1 MPRVRSS
8 FALVATL
15 TVLAPSAHAF
25 DWNGRTVTHELDV
38 LDGRMAIESGH
49 PLATARAFRLAGAA
63 ADADATGETAA
74 ALAFVLGDDFT
85 DDRSDALQTVLF
97 GSWLNEVRT
106 SLDMGAAD
114 SSFDPLGWAAKFMR
128 WRYADYLDGREK
140 SDRWSRSTA
149 YTSSNYQH
157 SMLVESADPFETIGQ
172 DEVFDLLD
180 EYSFWAMN
188 AAALNLIVAKK
199 GAIEESMSADDID
212 LAWVSG
218 LRYVGSVFHLVEDS
232 AVTCSAAAQRHAP
245 ICIPGDG
252 HTLVAQVDGRP
263 RVVALSDNAYYERAV
278 DGDKPHGE
286 LDALYQDELV
296 AEVYG
301 DFDPALATSQI
312 LVRIAVGVDAAVHE
326 ELADVPLFVDGE
338 PNAEF
343 DAKAFAIS
351 TRIAQ
356 EAFDAVI
363 DPRFADAGARVAL
376 PPIEHDDGKLD
387 DLDADDTDD
396 GEAAGCRAAG
406 GDADVLALGFVLL
419 LAHAS
424 RPSRSTRRKSVGTR

>member
-1 MPRVRSS
+1 MARSTV
-8 FALVATL
+8 ALLALATL
-15 TVLAPSAHAF
+15 AALAPSAHAF

-49 PLATARAFRLAGAA
+49 PLATARAFRLARAE
-63 ADADATGETAA
+63 ADADTTGETAA
-74 ALAFVLGDDFT
+74 ALAFVLGDDFV

-106 SLDMGAAD
+106 SLDMGATD
-114 SSFDPLGWAAKFMR
+114 TGFDPLGWAAKFMR

-157 SMLVESADPFETIGQ
+157 SMLVESSDPAEVIGQ
-172 DEVFDLLD
+172 DHVFDVLD

-199 GAIEESMSADDID
+199 GALEESMSAEDID

-232 AVTCSAAAQRHAP
+232 AVTCNAAAQRHVP

-252 HTLVAQVDGRP
+252 HTLVAVVDGRP
-263 RVVALSDNAYYERAV
+263 RVVALSDNAHYERAV

-286 LDALYQDELV
+286 LDGLYQDELL

-356 EAFDAVI
+356 ETFDAVI
-363 DPRFADAGARVAL
+363 DPRFADAGSRVAL
-376 PPIEHDDGKLD
+376 PTLDDGDGKLD
-387 DLDADDTDD
+387 DLDADETDD
-396 GEAAGCRAAG
+396 GEAAGCRSG
-406 GDADVLALGFVLL
+406 GVAPGPFALVVVLL
-419 LAHAS
+419 VGHAS
-424 RPSRSTRRKSVGTR
+424 RPRRSTRRNSVGTR

>member
-1 MPRVRSS
+1 MPRPSPVLVLG
-8 FALVATL
+8 ALATL
-15 TVLAPSAHAF
+15 AAPAHAF

-49 PLATARAFRLAGAA
+49 PLATARGFRLAKDA
-63 ADADATGETAA
+63 ADRDATGSTAA
-74 ALAFVLGDDFT
+74 ALAFVLGDDYV

-106 SLDMGAAD
+106 SLDMGAPD
-114 SSFDPLGWAAKFMR
+114 SKLDPLGWAAKFMR
-128 WRYADYLDGREK
+128 WRYSDYLDGREH
-140 SDRWSRSTA
+140 SDRWSRSTN

-157 SMLVESADPFETIGQ
+157 SMLVESIDPAETITQ
-172 DEVFDLLD
+172 DDVFDLLD

-199 GAIEESMSADDID
+199 GALEGSMSDEDVD
-212 LAWVSG
+212 LSWVAG

-232 AVTCSAAAQRHAP
+232 AVTCNEAAKRHAP

-263 RVVALSDNAYYERAV
+263 RVVALSDNAHYERKV
-278 DGDKPHGE
+278 DGDTPHGE
-286 LDALYQDELV
+286 LDGLYQDELL
-296 AEVYG
+296 AAVYG
-301 DFDPALATSQI
+301 DFDPAIATSQI
-312 LVRIAVGVDAAVHE
+312 LVHIAVGVDAAVHE

-343 DAKAFAIS
+343 DAMAFSIS

-356 EAFDAVI
+356 ETFDAVI
-363 DPRFADAGARVAL
+363 GPRFADAGQRVAL
-376 PPIEHDDGKLD
+376 PVIGEDEEKFDDVDG
-387 DLDADDTDD
+387 DAVEGDS
-396 GEAAGCRAAG
+396 AAGCRTG
-406 GDADVLALGFVLL
+406 GGTPGTLALLVLC
-419 LAHAS
+419 AVGARRR
-424 RPSRSTRRKSVGTR
+424 RPS